1 MLRLND
7 LTIDFSKRQITVPS
21 VAPTRSGAKAN
32 MYFSPQMN
40 LITNGEINNQQMQ
53 ICIDTGDASFGSLN
67 GDFFKDNKDYVLA
80 NAQPDTVRMA
90 GIGGVRIL
98 ECYRLPNVRL
108 GIGGNEVVI
117 PHITVNTELNPLA
130 SDYECNLGLKSL
142 MQFGKIRFNMID
154 FTLTTYPV
162 RLSAIVSS
170 RRSAPTFK
178 VTQVK
183 PSFLEYTGIIA
194 MSIANGLLNVNAPNA
209 PDL

>member
-1 MLRLND
+1 M
-7 LTIDFSKRQITVPS
+7 
-21 VAPTRSGAKAN
+21 
-32 MYFSPQMN
+32 
-40 LITNGEINNQQMQ
+40 
-53 ICIDTGDASFGSLN
+53 
-67 GDFFKDNKDYVLA
+67 
-80 NAQPDTVRMA
+80 
-90 GIGGVRIL
+90 
-98 ECYRLPNVRL
+98 ECYRLPNVQV

-162 RLSAIVSS
+162 ELSAIVSS
-170 RRSAPTFK
+170 RRSVPTFK
-178 VTQVK
+178 FTQVK
-183 PSFLEYTGIIA
+183 PLFLDYTGIVA